1 MRAPGIFTKLIDPF
15 LEKIGALSKVIR
27 ALIAVGILLVLV
39 GSFTYFSYFPKFKEI
54 EKLTKIHKKLV
65 TQLTTA
71 KKKAAKIDVYRIMMR
86 GAEPEFK
93 TALKALPKKREIPSL
108 LTSVSLVGIESGL
121 EFLLFQPQPEVKKE
135 LSKEESYV
143 EIPVSIQVS
152 GGYHNVALFFDRV
165 ARLPR
170 IVNIKNIRM
179 NQSKGSLKL
188 TTTCTAVTYRFV
200 ETPKKKPIK
209 TGKTRKKK

>member
-1 MRAPGIFTKLIDPF
+1 MRTPGIFTKLIDPF

-27 ALIAVGILLVLV
+27 ALISVGLLLVLI
-39 GSFTYFSYFPKFKEI
+39 GSFTYFSFFPKFKEI
-54 EKLTKIHKKLV
+54 EKLMKTHKKLV

-71 KKKAAKIDVYRIMMR
+71 KNKAAKIDIYRSMMR
-86 GAEPEFK
+86 DAEAEFK
-93 TALKALPKKREIPSL
+93 TALKALPDKREIPSL
-108 LTSVSLVGIESGL
+108 LTSVSRVGIESGL
-121 EFLLFQPQPEVKKE
+121 EFLLFQPQPEVMKE
-135 LSKEESYV
+135 FYA
-143 EIPVSIQVS
+143 EIPVSIRIF

-188 TTTCTAVTYRFV
+188 TTTCTAVTYRYV
-200 ETPKKKPIK
+200 ETPKKKPVK
-209 TGKTRKKK
+209 KGKKRKKK

>member
-1 MRAPGIFTKLIDPF
+1 MRTPGIFTKFIDPF
-15 LEKIGALSKVIR
+15 LEKIGALSKVVR
-27 ALIAVGILLVLV
+27 VLISVGLLLVLI
-39 GSFTYFSYFPKFKEI
+39 GSFTYFSFFPKFKEI

-71 KKKAAKIDVYRIMMR
+71 KNKAAKIDIYRSMMR
-86 GAEPEFK
+86 DAEAEFK
-93 TALKALPKKREIPSL
+93 TALKALPEKREIPSL
-108 LTSVSLVGIESGL
+108 LTSVSRVGIESGL
-121 EFLLFQPQPEVKKE
+121 EFLLFQPQPEVMKE
-135 LSKEESYV
+135 FYA

-152 GGYHNVALFFDRV
+152 GGYHSVALFFDRV

-188 TTTCTAVTYRFV
+188 ITTCTAVTYRFV
-200 ETPKKKPIK
+200 ETPKEKPVKK
-209 TGKTRKKK
+209 GKKRKKK

>member
-1 MRAPGIFTKLIDPF
+1 MRTPGIFTNLIDPF

-27 ALIAVGILLVLV
+27 ALISVGLLLVLV

-54 EKLTKIHKKLV
+54 EKLTKTHKKLV

-71 KKKAAKIDVYRIMMR
+71 KNKAAKIDIYRSMMR
-86 GAEPEFK
+86 DAEAEFK
-93 TALKALPKKREIPSL
+93 TALKALPDKREIPSL
-108 LTSVSLVGIESGL
+108 LTSVSRVGIDSGL
-121 EFLLFQPQPEVKKE
+121 EFLLFQPQPEVMKE
-135 LSKEESYV
+135 FYA

-188 TTTCTAVTYRFV
+188 TTTCTAVTYRYV
-200 ETPKKKPIK
+200 ETPKKKPVK
-209 TGKTRKKK
+209 KGKKRKKK